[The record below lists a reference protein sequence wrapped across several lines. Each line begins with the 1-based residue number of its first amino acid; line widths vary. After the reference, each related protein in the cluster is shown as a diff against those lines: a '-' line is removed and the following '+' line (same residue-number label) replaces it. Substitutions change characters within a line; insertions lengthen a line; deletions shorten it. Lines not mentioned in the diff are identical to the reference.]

1 MEASTQQS
9 QTVTVDV
16 WSSPQA
22 LERAVPEAFR
32 LWASWYGEPHPDRS
46 VHLLACPSGAYAP
59 SKTGVAAALDE
70 PRPPGT
76 PGRVSVV
83 LTDDPTARESLWLL
97 RTVTRLAEPQLP

>member
-32 LWASWYGEPHPDRS
+32 LWASWYGD
-46 VHLLACPSGAYAP
+46 A
-59 SKTGVAAALDE
+59 
-70 PRPPGT
+70 
-76 PGRVSVV
+76 
-83 LTDDPTARESLWLL
+83 WLIGQ
-97 RTVTRLAEPQLP
+97 VT